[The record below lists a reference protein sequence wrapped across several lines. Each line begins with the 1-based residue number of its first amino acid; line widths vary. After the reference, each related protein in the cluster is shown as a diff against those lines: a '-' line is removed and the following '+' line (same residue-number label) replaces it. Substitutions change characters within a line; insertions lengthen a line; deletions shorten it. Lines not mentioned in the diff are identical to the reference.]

1 MQRHHIEPLE
11 TLLWS
16 HQLVYVLQQ
25 TLIHLRSFAQHVWIS
40 GLQTAF
46 PLKVIVQKQPAH
58 AVAMQGVTEANYRAF
73 MGACT
78 CLADLAD
85 MSVEQLTPLAGSAL
99 FAKKLHDFLH
109 APCPV
114 ADA

>member
-1 MQRHHIEPLE
+1 M
-11 TLLWS
+11 LL
-16 HQLVYVLQQ
+16 
-25 TLIHLRSFAQHVWIS
+25 
-40 GLQTAF
+40 
-46 PLKVIVQKQPAH
+46 
-58 AVAMQGVTEANYRAF
+58 QGVTEANYRAF
-73 MGACT
+73 MAACT

-85 MSVEQLTPLAGSAL
+85 MSVEQLTPLAGSVL

>member
-1 MQRHHIEPLE
+1 M
-11 TLLWS
+11 
-16 HQLVYVLQQ
+16 
-25 TLIHLRSFAQHVWIS
+25 
-40 GLQTAF
+40 
-46 PLKVIVQKQPAH
+46 
-58 AVAMQGVTEANYRAF
+58 TEANYRAF
-73 MGACT
+73 MAACT

-85 MSVEQLTPLAGSAL
+85 LSVEQLTPLAGSVL